1 MHSSVQC
8 KQERLGGQCLVARS
22 SGQTQT
28 ILTNSISCGQW
39 PVGKNQDKICKI
51 TQRRL
56 QRERFAQYQ
65 LILVLG
71 LRYLAG
77 GPTRL
82 CHVSLSLQ
90 ILPALSTMLATRHF
104 CQIIRGKSDVA
115 DRLLQALPSG
125 NNGNRETATPR
136 DLRSATA
143 LPNLGKWGE
152 KQPFLPFHFDS
163 VRENLFQIGRKRI
176 HGTTVKWI
184 P

>member
-1 MHSSVQC
+1 MAS
-8 KQERLGGQCLVARS
+8 S

-39 PVGKNQDKICKI
+39 PVWKNKDKVSKI
-51 TQRRL
+51 ILRRF
-56 QRERFAQYQ
+56 QGVRFAQYQ

-77 GPTRL
+77 GPNRL

-104 CQIIRGKSDVA
+104 CQIIRGKSHVA

-143 LPNLGKWGE
+143 LPNLVKWGE
-152 KQPFLPFHFDS
+152 KQPCLPFHFDS
-163 VRENLFQIGRKRI
+163 VRDNLFQDGGKRI